1 MSVSVFVIMCVIN
14 AVLKAIMEIQK
25 ALILDL
31 QLI

>member
-14 AVLKAIMEIQK
+14 AVLKATVEIQE

-31 QLI
+31 QL